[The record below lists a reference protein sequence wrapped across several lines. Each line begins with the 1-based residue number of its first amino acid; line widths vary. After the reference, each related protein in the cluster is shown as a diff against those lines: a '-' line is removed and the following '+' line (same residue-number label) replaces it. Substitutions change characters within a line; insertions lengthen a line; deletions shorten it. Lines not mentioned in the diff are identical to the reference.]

1 MKTLRKVVKMFG
13 RKTRDMLVQTYT
25 IVQRVDENFTKHEDK
40 QDAQVADLYQVIKDC
55 HEQCPE
61 KENFD
66 NYTKAQN
73 GTLLR
78 IEKKYDT
85 FFREHNQKIGKVA
98 KKYDRAILTTN
109 LEVAKVKESVG
120 DIKKAKKCRR
130 EIITDWLKYVSV
142 ACVIIGTVYAV
153 LRYENSKKKIET
165 LKIEKMLE
173 QILKK

>member
-1 MKTLRKVVKMFG
+1 MFWRKS
-13 RKTRDMLVQTYT
+13 RDILVETFT
-25 IVQRVDENFTKHEDK
+25 IVQRVELNFVEHEKK
-40 QDAQVADLYQVIKDC
+40 QDKQVADLYQVIKDC

-66 NYTKAQN
+66 KYTLAQN

-78 IEKKYDT
+78 MEKKYDT
-85 FFREHNQKIGKVA
+85 FFREHNQKVGKVS
-98 KKYDRAILTTN
+98 KKYDREILTTN
-109 LEVAKVKESVG
+109 LEVAKVKESVK

-130 EIITDWLKYVSV
+130 EIITDWLKYITV
-142 ACVIIGTVYAV
+142 ACVIIGTVYGI
-153 LRYENSKKKIET
+153 LRYEDSKKKLET